1 MFTLDWFLILVAAVL
16 AFLSAIGVPANT
28 RVHLG
33 WLAVG
38 LFLVTFL
45 TP

>member
-1 MFTLDWFLILVAAVL
+1 MFTLDWFLILVAAIL
-16 AFLSAIGVPANT
+16 AFLSAIGVPSNA

-33 WLAVG
+33 WLAFG
-38 LFLVTFL
+38 LFLVTLL